1 MHCTELTTSN
11 SFLSATNKG
20 NCFFPQPE
28 LSLCLTSPWCWW
40 RELLRSPGCWSWFL
54 WLCTEPALPSQ
65 GSGRGSPATLQ
76 KKKGQPQFNC
86 CIFNVSHAGFWENF
100 KFWTAKKKDQAELQL
115 FKATR
120 IFLDRKITTMPLHQT
135 LLNSTSSLC
144 SHWFFQLHL
153 FYFDG
158 LSLIK
163 KKKRVIKSHFR
174 THQCIP
180 PISSETWWQWK

>member
-1 MHCTELTTSN
+1 MPHQSMMLVERAAEKPRMLKLISVAVHRASPPITGIRERFTSN
-11 SFLSATNKG
+11 
-20 NCFFPQPE
+20 
-28 LSLCLTSPWCWW
+28 
-40 RELLRSPGCWSWFL
+40 
-54 WLCTEPALPSQ
+54 PAK
-65 GSGRGSPATLQ
+65 

-100 KFWTAKKKDQAELQL
+100 KFWTAKKEDQAELQL

-120 IFLDRKITTMPLHQT
+120 LFLDRKITTMPLHQT